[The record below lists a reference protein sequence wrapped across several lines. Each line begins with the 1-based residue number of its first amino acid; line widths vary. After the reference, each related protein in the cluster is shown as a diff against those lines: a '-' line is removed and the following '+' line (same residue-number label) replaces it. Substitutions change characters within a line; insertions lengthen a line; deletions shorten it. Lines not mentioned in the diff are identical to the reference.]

1 MATGKT
7 CSVCG
12 KGFELRFR
20 YQVTEDAAGVR
31 HFCSQ
36 RCQQKHLG
44 VDRGSASCSHCER
57 PFKLEFAWQVMV
69 EDHGTRFMCTQ
80 ACRDALVAAPA
91 PARATRRIA
100 VFNHKGGT
108 GKTTTAI
115 NVAAGLAE
123 KGLRV
128 LLVDVDPQGNVGVS
142 LGLKSERT
150 LYHVLVLGTDP
161 REVAVP
167 VRANLDV
174 ITSNE
179 TLAAAEVY
187 LASRPARDRVLRERM
202 MGSDAYDVVVLDC
215 SPSLSLLNQN
225 ALCYADSVLIPV
237 SCDYL
242 ALVGVKQCVRTLGHV
257 HEALKHP
264 VYILGVIPTFYDAR
278 HKLGREVTDTLQK
291 KFEDLCFPPVRAN
304 MKLREA
310 PAAKQTIFE
319 YAPDSHGAEDYATV
333 VDRVLKAV
341 QRDHKAPAATNGELV
356 ATVRATT
363 VAAAPV
369 MAAAEVA

>member
-1 MATGKT
+1 MATAKT
-7 CSVCG
+7 CSVCE
-12 KGFELRFR
+12 KIFELKFR
-20 YQVTEDAAGVR
+20 YQLVEDGAGVR

-36 RCQQKHLG
+36 KCQQKHLG
-44 VDRGSASCSHCER
+44 VDRGAASCSHCAK
-57 PFKLEFAWQVMV
+57 PFKLEFAWQVAV
-69 EDHGTRFMCTQ
+69 DDHGTRFMCTQ
-80 ACRDALVAAPA
+80 LCRDALIAAPPPA
-91 PARATRRIA
+91 PARVTRRIA

-142 LGLKSERT
+142 LGIRCETT
-150 LYHVLVLGTDP
+150 LYHVLVLGADP
-161 REVAVP
+161 RDVAVS
-167 VRANLDV
+167 VRSNLDV

-257 HEALKHP
+257 HEQLKHP

-319 YAPDSHGAEDYATV
+319 YAPDSHGAEDYRTV
-333 VDRVLKAV
+333 VDRVLQAV
-341 QRDHKAPAATNGELV
+341 QRDQKSVAPVSGEIV
-356 ATVRATT
+356 APKRAG
-363 VAAAPV
+363 AAAA
-369 MAAAEVA
+369 MAVNLEVA